1 MQVFWECGG
10 TLAAPAIA
18 SGVIHKVLA
27 FVAPKIIGG
36 ARAPTPVGELGN
48 VEMTQ
53 VGVHCAGSMQ
63 LLCVC
68 LCYFMRCS
76 RPLELPQGCSMH
88 NRQWALANTVQ
99 YSAGLRNDVP
109 CVCLTIACPVLR
121 CIGAGC
127 QSC

>member
-1 MQVFWECGG
+1 LLRSSTPDLLLLLLLLLCWLQVFWECGG

-53 VGVHCAGSMQ
+53 VCGCAVLWLGM
-63 LLCVC
+63 LCC
-68 LCYFMRCS
+68 
-76 RPLELPQGCSMH
+76 G
-88 NRQWALANTVQ
+88 W
-99 YSAGLRNDVP
+99 
-109 CVCLTIACPVLR
+109 
-121 CIGAGC
+121 AGC
-127 QSC
+127 CEVCCAAL

>member
-1 MQVFWECGG
+1 MVLTLLGVNSRQSAQLSVVLLFPCVQVFWECGG

-53 VGVHCAGSMQ
+53 VRG
-63 LLCVC
+63 
-68 LCYFMRCS
+68 
-76 RPLELPQGCSMH
+76 
-88 NRQWALANTVQ
+88 
-99 YSAGLRNDVP
+99 
-109 CVCLTIACPVLR
+109 
-121 CIGAGC
+121 
-127 QSC
+127 

>member
-1 MQVFWECGG
+1 MPLGLSPQVFWECGG

-53 VGVHCAGSMQ
+53 VGFGGSLGVTSHQRQ
-63 LLCVC
+63 LPPFFCV
-68 LCYFMRCS
+68 
-76 RPLELPQGCSMH
+76 
-88 NRQWALANTVQ
+88 
-99 YSAGLRNDVP
+99 
-109 CVCLTIACPVLR
+109 
-121 CIGAGC
+121 GAGHTAT
-127 QSC
+127 QSLSLTRGSLGAST

>member
-1 MQVFWECGG
+1 VHAVLLFPCVQVFWECGG

-53 VGVHCAGSMQ
+53 VRGWEAGGTAGVEGKRVRFGCV
-63 LLCVC
+63 LC
-68 LCYFMRCS
+68 
-76 RPLELPQGCSMH
+76 
-88 NRQWALANTVQ
+88 
-99 YSAGLRNDVP
+99 
-109 CVCLTIACPVLR
+109 LR
-121 CIGAGC
+121 CGFV
-127 QSC
+127 